1 MEVTLTA
8 KLKLDLPLPVAAEFI
23 RAYTDACNFASEIA
37 FRSRRP
43 SNRDDLN
50 TAVYGPLRETY
61 HLSAQVAQSASRAV
75 AGKYAALKKL
85 GHQPTEPVSFQ
96 GEPVQL
102 QGGERARDFGFTKD
116 GKVSLTTLQGRVKIS
131 YKGPP
136 RLPLFLSEWSLGGA
150 RLHLKG
156 QKMVERALASGCSV
170 IALEDLT
177 GIRERG
183 MRGKKFRIQVNT
195 WAFHQL
201 QTYIEYKAKEAGLRV
216 LYVDPAYTSQ
226 GCSRCGYTA
235 RSNRYGKHFRCGACG
250 LRLHADLN
258 GARNIRLRGILAQQA
273 LLEDGAPSVAP

>member
-1 MEVTLTA
+1 MEVILTA
-8 KLKLDLPLPVAAEFI
+8 KPRLDLPLRVASEFI

-43 SNRDDLN
+43 SSRDDLN
-50 TAVYGPLRETY
+50 TAVYAPLRETY

-85 GHQPTEPVSFQ
+85 GHQPTEPISFQ

-102 QGGERARDFGFTKD
+102 QGGERGRDFGFTKD
-116 GKVSLTTLQGRVKIS
+116 GKVSLTTLRGRVKVS

-150 RLHLKG
+150 RLY
-156 QKMVERALASGCSV
+156 LAGEKVYLLVSFSR
-170 IALEDLT
+170 
-177 GIRERG
+177 GIRARG

-195 WAFHQL
+195 WAFRQL
-201 QTYIEYKAKEAGLRV
+201 QGYIEYKAKEAGLRV

-235 RSNRYGKHFRCGACG
+235 
-250 LRLHADLN
+250 
-258 GARNIRLRGILAQQA
+258 Q
-273 LLEDGAPSVAP
+273 